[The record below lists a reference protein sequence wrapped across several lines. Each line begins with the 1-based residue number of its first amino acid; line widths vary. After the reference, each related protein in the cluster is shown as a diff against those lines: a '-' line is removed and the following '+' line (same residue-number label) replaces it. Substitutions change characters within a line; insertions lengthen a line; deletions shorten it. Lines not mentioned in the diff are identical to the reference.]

1 VTLEWHT
8 MAAEDLAWL
17 LARLPIREAQQE
29 FLSLLRYAVAGIP
42 GSESDPT
49 YPHVPGVEEFTIARW
64 PFVIAYQ
71 RDQGRIVILRL
82 LPRYRGFMAIS
93 PEPM

>member
-1 VTLEWHT
+1 

-42 GSESDPT
+42 ASDSDAA
-49 YPHVPGVEEFTIARW
+49 YPHVAGVEEFTIARW
-64 PFVIAYQ
+64 PFAIAYQ

-82 LPRYRGFMAIS
+82 LPRYRGFMAI
-93 PEPM
+93 PPKAM